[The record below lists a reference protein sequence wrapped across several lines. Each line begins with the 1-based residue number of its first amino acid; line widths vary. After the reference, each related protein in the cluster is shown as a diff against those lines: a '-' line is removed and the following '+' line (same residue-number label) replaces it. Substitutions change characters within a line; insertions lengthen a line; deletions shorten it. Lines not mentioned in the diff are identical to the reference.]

1 MAGGTRQR
9 VNAGTPGGASPD
21 DSPFLMSEPSAVSA
35 RIAALGQPRRYARDE
50 YVYHQG
56 SRSALL
62 YQVVSG
68 RVRIST
74 ARADGIERVLSY
86 ADPGAGFGE
95 SGAFDGLPMYTS
107 ALAVKDSVVT
117 AIPRDA
123 TLAAARDDPALM
135 LEIVRRLVRK
145 QRLLNASIVADGLPA
160 RARATLLLYHL
171 LEAHGEVHGNQHGS
185 FRLNLSVEE
194 LALMAGVTRV
204 TMSRELAHLVTAGLV
219 QREGRAF
226 VVRDVRAL
234 VASAENL
241 LP

>member
-1 MAGGTRQR
+1 MTHGATAGD
-9 VNAGTPGGASPD
+9 PDSGG
-21 DSPFLMSEPSAVSA
+21 SPFLLSEPPTIST
-35 RIAALGQPRRYARDE
+35 RIASLGQPRRYARDE
-50 YVYHQG
+50 YVYQQG
-56 SRSALL
+56 SRSSTL

-74 ARADGIERVLSY
+74 ARADGVERVLSY

-107 ALAVKDSVVT
+107 ALAVADCVVT

-123 TLAAARDDPALM
+123 ILAAGRDDPEIM

-160 RARATLLLYHL
+160 RARATLLLYRL
-171 LEAHGEVHGNQHGS
+171 LEAHGEVRGTPHQGF

-194 LALMAGVTRV
+194 MALMAGMTRV
-204 TMSRELAHLVTAGLV
+204 TMSRELSHLVETGLV
-219 QREGRAF
+219 RREGRTF
-226 VVRDVRAL
+226 VVPDVRAL
-234 VASAENL
+234 IAQAEKL

>member
-1 MAGGTRQR
+1 MASGEPD
-9 VNAGTPGGASPD
+9 PGG
-21 DSPFLMSEPSAVSA
+21 SPFLLSEPPTIST
-35 RIAALGQPRRYARDE
+35 RIASLGQPRRFARDE
-50 YVYHQG
+50 YVYQQG
-56 SRSALL
+56 QTSATL

-74 ARADGIERVLSY
+74 ARADGVERVLSY

-95 SGAFDGLPMYTS
+95 SGAFDGLPMYSS
-107 ALAVKDSVVT
+107 ALAVEDSVVT

-123 TLAAARDDPALM
+123 ILAAGRDDPEIM

-160 RARATLLLYHL
+160 RARATLLLYRL
-171 LEAHGEVHGNQHGS
+171 LEAHGEVHGTQQHRGV

-194 LALMAGVTRV
+194 MALMAGVTRV
-204 TMSRELAHLVTAGLV
+204 TMSRELSHLVETGLV
-219 QREGRAF
+219 RREGRAF
-226 VVRDVRAL
+226 VVPDVRAL
-234 VASAENL
+234 IAQAQKF